1 MLARGLFRRARR
13 AAASGLPRGR
23 SARLPGG
30 RTAVVVPAGPDRTR
44 GVAVKMRIA
53 ASVAVTVLA
62 TTALAG
68 CQFITPQQTTRGYT
82 PSDGVNGSV
91 GDVQIR
97 NVFLIDGA
105 ENTAS
110 LIGVLANSSSS
121 ASSVTLQWT
130 GASGP
135 ETKSLQIPAGG
146 LLSLS
151 TDPSTP
157 AASVPGAASSVIL
170 EDVQATPGAL
180 FPITFSSSSKDKDL
194 RVPVLTGSFSQYA
207 TLVPTPTP
215 TATTGSPSPD
225 VTDSL
230 SPTPT
235 PTDSLAG

>member
-1 MLARGLFRRARR
+1 
-13 AAASGLPRGR
+13 
-23 SARLPGG
+23 
-30 RTAVVVPAGPDRTR
+30 
-44 GVAVKMRIA
+44 VKMRVA
-53 ASVAVTVLA
+53 ASVAVTLLAA
-62 TTALAG
+62 TTLAG
-68 CQFITPQQTTRGYT
+68 CQFITPQQTSRGYT

-105 ENTAS
+105 DDTAS

-121 ASSVTLQWT
+121 VSSVTLQWT

-146 LLSLS
+146 LISLS
-151 TDPSTP
+151 TNPSTP

-180 FPITFSSSSKDKDL
+180 FPMTFTSSSKDKDL
-194 RVPVLTGSFSQYA
+194 RLPVLTGSFSQYA

-215 TATTGSPSPD
+215 TPTKTKKSPSPD
-225 VTDSL
+225 VTDSA

-235 PTDSLAG
+235 PTDTLAG